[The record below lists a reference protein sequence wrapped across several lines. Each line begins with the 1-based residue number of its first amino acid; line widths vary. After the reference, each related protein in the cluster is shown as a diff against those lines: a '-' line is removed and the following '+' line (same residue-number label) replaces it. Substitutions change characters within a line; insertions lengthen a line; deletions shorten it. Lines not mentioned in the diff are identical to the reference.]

1 MCRLPATAGRRA
13 GGILRGADDRPHSM
27 IRSAKNADR
36 THTHSLNWIF
46 WATSDRFG
54 NATST
59 GMIRSAAKTGRD
71 TDAAS
76 ASSPE
81 PVNWKFATHCWSWT
95 QIGQSSPLQ
104 SWSASCVM
112 YIAERVWNPS
122 NKATPAAA
130 KSRRV
135 RWRIRP
141 NSPNPII
148 YTIVLTP
155 VRPWRPR
162 C

>member
-1 MCRLPATAGRRA
+1 MCRLSATAGRRA

-46 WATSDRFG
+46 WATSDRHDCT
-54 NATST
+54 TSIGT
-59 GMIRSAAKTGRD
+59 IRSATQTGRD

-81 PVNWKFATHCWSWT
+81 PVSWKLATHCWSWT

-104 SWSASCVM
+104 SWSASCAI
-112 YIAERVWNPS
+112 YATENIWHPS
-122 NKATPAAA
+122 RKATPTAAR
-130 KSRRV
+130 SRRV
-135 RWRIRP
+135 CWRIRP

-148 YTIVLTP
+148 YTIVLPP
-155 VRPWRPR
+155 VRPWRR
-162 C
+162 WC